1 MHNFLICIDNTDYEA
16 SLETRKVYE
25 KVDDEFAEKKGF
37 VRVIDESGDDYLFPN
52 QLFISLPM
60 SDDLANQLA
69 KIA

>member
-25 KVDDEFAEKKGF
+25 RIEDDLADKKRF
-37 VRVIDESGDDYLFPN
+37 VRVIDESGEDYLFPDK
-52 QLFISLPM
+52 LFISLPM
-60 SDDLANQLA
+60 SDDLANRLA

>member
-25 KVDDEFAEKKGF
+25 KVDDETADKKGF
-37 VRVIDESGDDYLFPN
+37 VRVIDESGEDYLFPK
-52 QLFISLPM
+52 QLFIALPM
-60 SDDLANQLA
+60 SDDLAHQLA